1 MSECTVGY
9 CGLRLL
15 TVGYCQGYCQGS
27 VTVTVTVKAGVQLVV
42 GLQL

>member
-1 MSECTVGY
+1 MGY

-27 VTVTVTVKAGVQLVV
+27 VTVTVPVKAGVQLVA

>member
-15 TVGYCQGYCQGS
+15 TVGYCQGS
-27 VTVTVTVKAGVQLVV
+27 VTVTVTVKAGVQLVA